1 MTMKLQNK
9 KKKQKNKI
17 LILGGAGLI
26 GSEISKL
33 LIKKNFEVRIIDN
46 LDPLCFG
53 SFDRVKKLKKKNFY
67 KKDILKTDIKKHF
80 IWSDIIINCIGW
92 TRHRLAR
99 NNSYFNKK
107 TNYKTVDI
115 ILKNL
120 QTLKTKKNF
129 VHLGTFSQF
138 NNSRT
143 RKITDKTSFKSVDAI
158 GAMKSKA
165 EKLIIQKTKKYKF
178 NIACIRLGNCF
189 SSELP
194 IRKYDPGL
202 LATLINDLITKK
214 ETIVYGK
221 NRIRNF
227 AYIPD
232 IAKFVELL
240 IKKNIKG
247 YVPINFVGRMIVIEN
262 LLQKIIKKIK
272 FGKIKFKKIPMGI
285 KKIDSLYTNIESKN
299 FYKYG
304 KINQTSIDKCLTH
317 ILKKLLVKP
326 N

>member
-1 MTMKLQNK
+1 MTMRSQNK
-9 KKKQKNKI
+9 SKKQKNKI

-33 LIKKNFEVRIIDN
+33 LIQKNFKVQIIDN

-53 SFDRVKKLKKKNFY
+53 SYNRIKKLKKKKFY
-67 KKDILKTDIKKHF
+67 KKDILKTNIKKNL

-99 NNSYFNKK
+99 KNSNFNKK

-120 QTLKTKKNF
+120 QTLKTKKIF
-129 VHLGTFSQF
+129 VHLGTLSQF
-138 NNSRT
+138 NNST
-143 RKITDKTSFKSVDAI
+143 SKKITDKTSFKSADAI

-178 NIACIRLGNCF
+178 NIVCIRLGNCF

-194 IRKYDPGL
+194 LKKNDPGL
-202 LATLINDLITKK
+202 LATFLNDLIKKK

-221 NRIRNF
+221 NRKRNF

-232 IAKFVELL
+232 IAKFIELL
-240 IKKNIKG
+240 IKKDIKG
-247 YVPINFVGRMIVIEN
+247 YVPINFVGRMIVIEK
-262 LLQKIIKKIK
+262 LVEKIIKKIN
-272 FGKIKFKKIPMGI
+272 FGKIIFKNIPIRFKKFDP
-285 KKIDSLYTNIESKN
+285 LYTDVKSKN
-299 FYKYG
+299 FDKYG
-304 KINQTSIDKCLTH
+304 KKVQTPFDKSLSNT
-317 ILKKLLVKP
+317 LKKVLAKAH
-326 N
+326 

>member
-33 LIKKNFEVRIIDN
+33 LIKKNFEVKIIDN

-53 SFDRVKKLKKKNFY
+53 SYDRIKKLKKKNFY
-67 KKDILKTDIKKHF
+67 KKDILKISVKKHF

-92 TRHRLAR
+92 TRHKLAR

-120 QTLKTKKNF
+120 QTLKTKKIF

-158 GAMKSKA
+158 GVMKSKA

-194 IRKYDPGL
+194 IKEYDPGL
-202 LATLINDLITKK
+202 LATLLNDLITKK

-221 NRIRNF
+221 NRKRNF

-247 YVPINFVGRMIVIEN
+247 YVPINFVGRMIVIEK

-285 KKIDSLYTNIESKN
+285 KKFDSSYTNIESKN

-304 KINQTSIDKCLTH
+304 KNNQTSIDKCLTH